1 LALLI
6 VDSILPR
13 WRMMPSSRSNLVTSR
28 AVNLATRSISKFAN
42 ARRKFSRFLRIVN
55 QLRPA

>member
-1 LALLI
+1 
-6 VDSILPR
+6 
-13 WRMMPSSRSNLVTSR
+13 MMPSSRSNLVTSR
-28 AVNLATRSISKFAN
+28 AVNLATRSISKFVN

>member
-1 LALLI
+1 
-6 VDSILPR
+6 
-13 WRMMPSSRSNLVTSR
+13 MMPSSRSNLVTSR